1 MEYNRIPGT
10 ELNVSRVCVG
20 TMTLADQVDEAA
32 AARALDIAA
41 EKGVNFIDTADIYS
55 MRAPTGSE
63 KMLGELLRTRRGK
76 FLIAT
81 KAGGP
86 TGPGPEDRGLGR
98 VHLTRAAE
106 ASLRRLGTDH
116 IDFYLC
122 HAVMDNVYKDY
133 LDCGCIDYLLE
144 QRAAGRIRYLGFSSH
159 ATPQVLRIFA
169 DSYGRPWDF
178 VQIQCNYYDWRYS
191 TTREEY
197 EILRD
202 RGIPIMVMEP
212 VRGGRLAQLTPG
224 AERPLRAAHPDWTP
238 ASWALRWV
246 RSLPQVQTVL
256 SGMSTLGQIQNNVA
270 TFSDEESL
278 SERDKGLLERACET
292 FHDELSIPCTACR
305 YCTDTC
311 PAGIDIPQV
320 LALANKV
327 RMGSQGA
334 LRDIRKVEGGQPE
347 NCVGCAQ
354 CTEHCP
360 QGIDTPAVM
369 AEMSER
375 LATAGV

>member
-1 MEYNRIPGT
+1 MERKSFRGI
-10 ELNVSRVCVG
+10 ELSRLGMGNMRLPRVG
-20 TMTLADQVDEAA
+20 DAPDGEIDYGRAEAIIDYA
-32 AARALDIAA
+32 MASGINYYDTAWMYHGGKSEEFLGRALVARYPRNSFY
-41 EKGVNFIDTADIYS
+41 V
-55 MRAPTGSE
+55 
-63 KMLGELLRTRRGK
+63 
-76 FLIAT
+76 AT
-81 KAGGP
+81 KFHYQSNHDYKYVFN
-86 TGPGPEDRGLGR
+86 EQ
-98 VHLTRAAE
+98 
-106 ASLRRLGTDH
+106 LRRLGTDH

-212 VRGGRLAQLTPG
+212 VRGGRLAQLTPE

-347 NCVGCAQ
+347 DCVGCAQ